1 MKLNTMFTIAAI
13 VMILM
18 GLLSFFAPPALA
30 GTDATAAFSAKINGV
45 VLLAL
50 GVLAWLVRNAEPSKT
65 RDSVVLSYT
74 LLFALWA
81 AVSVYGSFLVDMPS
95 HTISWIPALIQAL
108 LAIGFFMAGRA
119 NMSTSAS

>member
-1 MKLNTMFTIAAI
+1 MKLNVIFTITAI